1 MPNWIHIVQMLKVT
15 CKVWHATSK
24 DHTYVPTYVHNNI
37 QQKRNTDMKR
47 WRCTL
52 SHGAHITGDCS
63 SFCAMK
69 HQQVE
74 WLPSGQDASPLQGV
88 TPSSTLLVPI
98 YTPGWRETEW
108 NKVSCLRKPSDGK
121 VQTQTY
127 GSKSNLFTSWSPR
140 GLHEEMMGLLVQTK
154 VEARLQD
161 GWAHNWDVMM

>member
-37 QQKRNTDMKR
+37 QHSTDMKR

-69 HQQVE
+69 HQK
-74 WLPSGQDASPLQGV
+74 SRV
-88 TPSSTLLVPI
+88 TPLWTGCQSIAGGDPQLYVAGTHLHTWVKRDIVEQSFLPKETKRWQGSNPDLWIQVQPVHLLVTTGAP
-98 YTPGWRETEW
+98 WRD
-108 NKVSCLRKPSDGK
+108 DGII
-121 VQTQTY
+121 
-127 GSKSNLFTSWSPR
+127 G
-140 GLHEEMMGLLVQTK
+140 
-154 VEARLQD
+154 AD
-161 GWAHNWDVMM
+161 